1 MTATAMALLL
11 AVGVASAAGTP
22 AGAEVAAEEVDRL
35 AEIELLKDVIHTL
48 PAAEAA
54 RRFAALR
61 RRVAPPQRQQK
72 IDHFVV
78 LYMENQAFLRTLG
91 CLDLPGLDGVPKGG
105 MLLKNGT
112 GAPVN
117 VTCGTG
123 EYVCDHGPEF
133 SFLDAFFDKGA
144 NASFYPCESTAA
156 PRVRQF
162 VLCDMHQLCPPP
174 HPILAARGSS
184 PNTTVPATK
193 KALVIVHG
201 GVGGR
206 STAELGERGAERC
219 VRPVDSDVLGGAASD
234 QGRRRTEL
242 RGAAGP

>member
-1 MTATAMALLL
+1 MVFLMALLL
-11 AVGVASAAGTP
+11 IAAAPVTADKQQGPPSERERIATVH
-22 AGAEVAAEEVDRL
+22 ALRDS
-35 AEIELLKDVIHTL
+35 IHRL

-54 RRFAALR
+54 RRFGALPR
-61 RRVAPPQRQQK
+61 RAAPPPRQDA